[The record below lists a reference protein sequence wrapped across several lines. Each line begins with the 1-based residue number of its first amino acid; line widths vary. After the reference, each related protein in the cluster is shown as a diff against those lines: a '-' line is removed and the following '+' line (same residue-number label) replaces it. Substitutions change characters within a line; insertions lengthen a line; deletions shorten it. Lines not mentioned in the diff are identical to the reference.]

1 MTPGA
6 ATAVDV
12 GDGVRLAVTDS
23 GGDGPVVLLLHGW
36 PVTSYHWRLTVPAL
50 AEAGFRA
57 VAADL
62 RGLGNSTAGGGRF
75 DKELLAG
82 DVIALADRLGVA
94 RFAVVGHDWGGTV
107 GYLVA
112 ATHPERV
119 WALAV
124 EEEVLPGID
133 AEIPEPGRS
142 HYPDWH
148 GPFNRR
154 AGLAE
159 TLVPGREDAY
169 YGTFLR
175 QSAGPAPLALP
186 GDAEQVYLDAYRRP
200 GTLAAGLG
208 YYRTAQAD
216 AAAVRTRS
224 HHPLDT
230 PVLAIGGRY
239 GMGTAVTKCLAQLA
253 TDVQDLQVA
262 QAGHYPAE
270 QDPATVNR
278 ELTSFLARHRPVTAP
293 GRGLPH

>member
-1 MTPGA
+1 M
-6 ATAVDV
+6 

-57 VAADL
+57 VTADL
-62 RGLGNSTAGGGRF
+62 RGLGNSTAGSGRF
-75 DKELLAG
+75 DKESLAG
-82 DVIALADRLGVA
+82 DVIALADRLGVP

-107 GYLVA
+107 GYLA
-112 ATHPERV
+112 AAAHPRRV

-133 AEIPEPGRS
+133 VEIPEPGRG

-159 TLVPGREDAY
+159 TLVLGREYAY

-175 QSAGPAPLALP
+175 QSAGPAPLSLS
-186 GDAEQVYLDAYRRP
+186 GDAERVYLDAYRRP

-208 YYRTAQAD
+208 YYRTAETD
-216 AAAVRTRS
+216 AAAVRARS
-224 HHPLDT
+224 HHLLDV

-239 GMGTAVTKCLAQLA
+239 GMGTAVTRCLARVA
-253 TDVQDLQVA
+253 TDVQDLQIA
-262 QAGHYPAE
+262 QSGHYPAE
-270 QDPATVNR
+270 QDPAAVNP
-278 ELTSFLARHRPVTAP
+278 ELTSFLRRHCPHH
-293 GRGLPH
+293 GRGRRQ